1 MKPLIGVFLAVVSV
15 SVSRGQLLC
24 DFQGKDSVVA
34 IVTGDTIVVWDIAA
48 CAYCSAEFSFSI
60 TSSADSIY
68 ITQTDTAGRL
78 ATCECIFDLRTSLSG
93 LSGGRYWI
101 VLYRD
106 LLKQYG
112 YPSDTH
118 QLIKSVQVDYQPNGS
133 PGVLWSAYQSECNP
147 SSVPLNSRV
156 EPNEFALSQNYP
168 NPFNPGATLRFH
180 VSRLEFVE
188 IKLFDELGHD
198 IQTLWSTETQPGS
211 YTLIFEM
218 NHQRSSG
225 IYYCRMTV
233 GTSSQ
238 TIKMVLLR

>member
-106 LLKQYG
+106 LL
-112 YPSDTH
+112 SNT
-118 QLIKSVQVDYQPNGS
+118 
-133 PGVLWSAYQSECNP
+133 
-147 SSVPLNSRV
+147 
-156 EPNEFALSQNYP
+156 
-168 NPFNPGATLRFH
+168 ATR
-180 VSRLEFVE
+180 R
-188 IKLFDELGHD
+188 
-198 IQTLWSTETQPGS
+198 TP
-211 YTLIFEM
+211 
-218 NHQRSSG
+218 
-225 IYYCRMTV
+225 
-233 GTSSQ
+233 TSSSNPCRW
-238 TIKMVLLR
+238 TTNRTDRRGCYGAPIKVNVIPVLCH